1 MAIIL
6 VVDDEPDLEILIRQK
21 FRRRIRAGELEFAF
35 AQNGV
40 EALSKL
46 DERPDIDMVL
56 SDINMPIMDG
66 LTLIGQLR
74 DRAPMIKAV
83 VVSAYGDMANI
94 RTAMNRG
101 AIDFITK
108 PIDFDDLENTVART
122 LDHLAMLRD
131 AVASRERLVALQQE
145 LDVAAKMQAQIL
157 PRRALAGGGVAFGAH
172 MTPAKEVGGDFY
184 DYFQIDDDRV
194 GFVIADVSGKGVP
207 AAIFMAVSHT
217 LIRARGQDNT
227 TPAECMA
234 LVNNALCRDND
245 EAMFVSTFYGVL
257 DNSTGK
263 LSCCNAG
270 HNPPLLRKANGE
282 VDWFPAKGGP
292 ALGVI
297 EDASFEQME
306 IDFAPGDTLLL
317 YTDGVTEA
325 IDEDNVPF
333 GEDALKDVFRRLG
346 SADPTAVA
354 DTIEA
359 VAADHTGDAEQFDDI
374 TCLVVRRPA
383 A

>member
-21 FRRRIRAGELEFAF
+21 FRRRIRANELEFVF

-40 EALSKL
+40 EALAKL

-56 SDINMPIMDG
+56 SDINMPVMDG

-101 AIDFITK
+101 AIDFVTK

-122 LDHLAMLRD
+122 LEHLAMLRD
-131 AVASRERLVALQQE
+131 AVTSRERLVALQQE

-157 PRRALAGGGVAFGAH
+157 PRAALANGGVAFGAH

-217 LIRARGQDNT
+217 LIRARGMDDSS
-227 TPAECMA
+227 PAACVS

-245 EAMFVSTFYGVL
+245 EAMFVSAFYGVL
-257 DNSTGK
+257 DSASGK
-263 LSCCNAG
+263 LCCCNAG
-270 HNPPLLRKANGE
+270 HNPPLLRKADGTVE
-282 VDWFPAKGGP
+282 WFAAKGGP

-297 EDASFEQME
+297 EDAAYEEME

-325 IDEDNVPF
+325 IDEDDVPF
-333 GEDALKDVFRRLG
+333 GEDALKDVFQRLG
-346 SADPTAVA
+346 SADPSAVA
-354 DTIEA
+354 DIIET
-359 VAADHTGDAEQFDDI
+359 VAAEHTGEAEQFDDI

>member
-21 FRRRIRAGELEFAF
+21 FRRRIRANELEFVF

-56 SDINMPIMDG
+56 SDINMPVMDG

-74 DRAPMIKAV
+74 DKAPMIKAV

-101 AIDFITK
+101 AIDFVTK

-122 LDHLAMLRD
+122 LEHLAMLRD
-131 AVASRERLVALQQE
+131 AVSSRERLVALQQE
-145 LDVAAKMQAQIL
+145 LDVAAKMQSQIL
-157 PRRALAGGGVAFGAH
+157 PRTALANSGVAFGAH

-217 LIRARGQDNT
+217 LIRARGMDDAS
-227 TPAECMA
+227 PAACIS

-245 EAMFVSTFYGVL
+245 EAMFVSAFYGVL
-257 DNSTGK
+257 DSASGK
-263 LSCCNAG
+263 LWCCNAG
-270 HNPPLLRKANGE
+270 HNPPLLRKADGA

-297 EDASFEQME
+297 EDATYEEME

-325 IDEDNVPF
+325 IDEDDVPF
-333 GEDALKDVFRRLG
+333 GEDALKDVFQRLG

-374 TCLVVRRPA
+374 TCLVVRRPTA
-383 A
+383 